1 MKRLLMKFTVLLL
14 ALLLCLG
21 VIGCRP
27 ATQNGED
34 TTQGA
39 TEGTTQAIVEREP
52 IVIDYEGDLTPGGTP
67 EIRAEYADLVY
78 VGKGMPAF
86 YYTEEQAIEL
96 LEQIEDL
103 YVIFETGTPE
113 ELRAAYDKVKN
124 GALAEMETQ
133 EVLATAEY
141 DLYRN
146 DPKAEENRL
155 WMSALLSDANGRIEK
170 LCSRVYESPAAEVFF
185 EGWSEV
191 EIRIKVAKGKGYSEE
206 ALALLSQHD
215 ELLVQYHALMQQED
229 YYDTTAAL
237 YPEFVRVNNA
247 YAQKLGYD
255 NYMDYV
261 YECRYKREYTP
272 DDIAQVRKVIKEQL
286 IPLYKQLQA
295 ELFAMEAQ
303 ILAEP
308 EEVQQALFDEIHTR
322 MNLGSDNEK
331 FLSYLQSIS
340 ESFADTY
347 AELFEKE
354 YYYLAKDQNLSS
366 STAYTNILPSRG
378 MPFLYL
384 GGSPVNAK
392 TMAHEYGHYY
402 AFSLDPYRTF
412 SYDLAELHSQ
422 GSEWMYEAYLSGQH
436 TPFVD
441 RYVNLSQLIFGIDNI
456 ILCVCVDEF
465 EQTVYANPEKYPDA
479 ASLDALYTEIVSG
492 YVDPEMFT
500 GPSYWRR
507 VAFDWPGYY
516 INYGISMIP
525 CLELYYLAESDYE
538 SAAQTYLSLSDY
550 EGTLTFSEVLER
562 AGLQNPLDEEYQIF
576 DLEALLALMQQKQS
590 S

>member
-1 MKRLLMKFTVLLL
+1 M
-14 ALLLCLG
+14 
-21 VIGCRP
+21 
-27 ATQNGED
+27 
-34 TTQGA
+34 
-39 TEGTTQAIVEREP
+39 
-52 IVIDYEGDLTPGGTP
+52 
-67 EIRAEYADLVY
+67 
-78 VGKGMPAF
+78 
-86 YYTEEQAIEL
+86 
-96 LEQIEDL
+96 
-103 YVIFETGTPE
+103 
-113 ELRAAYDKVKN
+113 
-124 GALAEMETQ
+124 
-133 EVLATAEY
+133 
-141 DLYRN
+141 
-146 DPKAEENRL
+146 
-155 WMSALLSDANGRIEK
+155 
-170 LCSRVYESPAAEVFF
+170 
-185 EGWSEV
+185 
-191 EIRIKVAKGKGYSEE
+191 
-206 ALALLSQHD
+206 LSQHD

-286 IPLYKQLQA
+286 IPLYNQLRA
-295 ELFAMEAQ
+295 ELIVMEEQ
-303 ILAEP
+303 LMAEP

-347 AELFEKE
+347 DELLEKE
-354 YYYLAKDQNLSS
+354 YYYTAKDQNLSS

-384 GGSPVNAK
+384 GGSPVNAM

-538 SAAQTYLSLSDY
+538 SAAQTYLSLSNY
-550 EGTLTFSEVLER
+550 EGFLTFSEVLER

-576 DLEALLALMQQKQS
+576 DLEALLALMQ
-590 S
+590 